1 MKYFKLLTLSF
12 FSFCIFKVNAQELN
26 CKVDIVTNARAEVST
41 VQKEV
46 LDQLKLTIFDMMNST
61 KWTKETYQV
70 EERINCTFSIQIKE
84 IIGVDRFTG
93 SMQIQ
98 STRPVYNS
106 SYNSLLFNFLDEN
119 IDFTYARN
127 TVLVYSPSTFKD
139 NLSSILSFYAM
150 YIIAL
155 DADSFALEGGTPY
168 FTEAQQVVLNAQTGG
183 SVGWKSS
190 ESAQRNRFW
199 LVDNALQQL
208 FKPLRVCSY
217 NYHRK
222 GLDNLNKNMVT
233 SRKACYSALTLL
245 EDVVKTRPN
254 SVNISN
260 FATCKLQ
267 ELKGL
272 YAEANAA
279 EKDEVVILLKKI
291 DPANATKYE
300 DILKN

>member
-1 MKYFKLLTLSF
+1 MTHIKQLIFSILGLFAFKA
-12 FSFCIFKVNAQELN
+12 NAQELN

-41 VQKEV
+41 AQKEV
-46 LDQLKLTIFDMMNST
+46 IEQLKLTIFDMMNST
-61 KWTKETYQV
+61 KWTKESYQV

-84 IIGVDRFTG
+84 ITGIDRFSG

-106 SYNSLLFNFLDEN
+106 SYNTLLFNFLDEN

-127 TVLVYSPSTFKD
+127 TVLVYSPATFKD
-139 NLSSILSFYAM
+139 NLSSILSFYAL

-155 DADSFALEGGTPY
+155 DADSFALEGGTNY
-168 FTEAQQVVLNAQTGG
+168 FTEAQQVVLNAQAGG
-183 SVGWKSS
+183 AAGWKSS

-222 GLDNLNKNMVT
+222 GLDNLNKNMST
-233 SRKACYSALTLL
+233 SRKACYSAVLLL

-254 SVNISN
+254 SVNVSN

-272 YAEANAA
+272 YAEATEP
-279 EKDEVVILLKKI
+279 EKEEIVQLLKKI